1 MYSFQIY
8 VNPIKE
14 EHPSVINFI
23 FSEVDL
29 SMKKSHHTL
38 DEKIRIPVLDLTSFH
53 TLKEQFTL
61 ALNLINS

>member
-1 MYSFQIY
+1 MHSFQIY
-8 VNPIKE
+8 VNPIKG

-38 DEKIRIPVLDLTSFH
+38 DEKIHVVMKSITHASCEFEIHRR
-53 TLKEQFTL
+53 
-61 ALNLINS
+61 